1 MLVSTYWFDIMVIWL
16 MTIGLY
22 VTLYLELLRK
32 LINSFDNL
40 PGKGMLTKGL
50 PKVNLPKKK

>member
-1 MLVSTYWFDIMVIWL
+1 MMVIWL
-16 MTIGLY
+16 MTVCLY
-22 VTLYLELLRK
+22 VTLCFELLRK
-32 LINSFDNL
+32 LVNSFDKM